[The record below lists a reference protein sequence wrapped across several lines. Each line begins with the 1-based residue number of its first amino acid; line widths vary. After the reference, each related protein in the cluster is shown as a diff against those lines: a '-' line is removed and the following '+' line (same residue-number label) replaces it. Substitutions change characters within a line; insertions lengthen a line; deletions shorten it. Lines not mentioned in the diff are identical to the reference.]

1 MCFNK
6 WGGCPS
12 EINLKM
18 QRKMSVLGLF
28 FRFFSALRLDFELFF
43 LRIFLLVWHLWQ
55 QKFNIAVGMRA
66 RTRVREK
73 EKHND
78 AVFCHLHYAKRWCR
92 KMFCHFFLDF
102 SLFGAISTHILIGAG
117 WTYVAHMWYG
127 RNKENNER
135 TMKRGSEGVA
145 KIREKVRER
154 KRACVWV
161 RAKKLHLNNQTQLKT
176 KNKESESLS
185 CWLMEMEESQNSIW
199 RSSGAILN
207 TDPQCR
213 AHPNSLV

>member
-102 SLFGAISTHILIGAG
+102 SLFEDFSTPISIGTHSRVHSQYAFPISTFTAKAYPHISHTREHPL
-117 WTYVAHMWYG
+117 TY
-127 RNKENNER
+127 
-135 TMKRGSEGVA
+135 
-145 KIREKVRER
+145 
-154 KRACVWV
+154 
-161 RAKKLHLNNQTQLKT
+161 HLDSHL
-176 KNKESESLS
+176 
-185 CWLMEMEESQNSIW
+185 
-199 RSSGAILN
+199 
-207 TDPQCR
+207 
-213 AHPNSLV
+213 

>member
-1 MCFNK
+1 MVCFPIK
-6 WGGCPS
+6 ISPLCDTCDS
-12 EINLKM
+12 K
-18 QRKMSVLGLF
+18 KST
-28 FRFFSALRLDFELFF
+28 S
-43 LRIFLLVWHLWQ
+43 LLEG
-55 QKFNIAVGMRA
+55 A
-66 RTRVREK
+66 RVRSCVK
-73 EKHND
+73 QKTRWGL
-78 AVFCHLHYAKRWCR
+78 FCHLHYAKRGCR

-161 RAKKLHLNNQTQLKT
+161 RVKKLHLNNQTQLKT

-207 TDPQCR
+207 TDTQCR